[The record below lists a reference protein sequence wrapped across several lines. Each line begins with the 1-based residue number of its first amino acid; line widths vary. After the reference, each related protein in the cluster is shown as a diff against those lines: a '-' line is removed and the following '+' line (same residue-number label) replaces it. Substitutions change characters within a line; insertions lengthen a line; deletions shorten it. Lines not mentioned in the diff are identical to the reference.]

1 MPKIKIVMEENGRIF
16 EGKIG
21 FLVPNY
27 DYTISL
33 DSVVDG
39 DETIRFTTGGGQTSS
54 TEYGPLEIGAIY
66 PIISYDDFL
75 GNVSNKWFKAGN
87 NLEFQLQLTATTL
100 RINAWKYKGT
110 TVPNGSP
117 YNSPYD
123 FLNISGSEG
132 WISGKKI
139 GLVENTIRGQ
149 KFYVFVVYSL
159 VSDKK
164 TSTRYMSVCGFTPN
178 ALTSN
183 AYVNPYENDQ
193 PETVPGDPNDSGGYG
208 SGLPEGDTIPG
219 SDVSGWSF
227 YSLGHGLNAYKVS
240 DSQIETLSDF
250 LWGKI
255 GNAFD
260 DGSIAGTVEGIW
272 HRYLNYKFNPIAGLI
287 SLHRIPAELTVADST
302 NHDVQMAGI
311 TFDGSLSVGN
321 VSINAPTISS
331 SAQIKRL
338 VTDEVRIDTPYSG
351 FRDFSNTQIKLY
363 IPFCGI
369 LEVDPSCCV
378 GGSIYLIYEC
388 DNTNG
393 NLGVQVMATNIYGY
407 TKNVGN
413 ITGNCAIK
421 IPLTGNDNGTGEMLG
436 TIASNASAALSKNAA
451 GLLAGGLKLATGMVQ
466 HNTLVAGQLSGNV
479 GYLASMCAFLEV
491 SYGIFLD
498 TATTNSVTGETETA
512 YNDILLRPSFVG
524 GIVGQFTGVSQ
535 LLVRANSI
543 DIATDSERAEIE
555 RLCREGIRI

>member
-1 MPKIKIVMEENGRIF
+1 MSKIKFVMEENGRIF
-16 EGKIG
+16 EAKIG
-21 FLVPNY
+21 SLNPNY
-27 DYTISL
+27 DYSVSL

-39 DETIRFTTGGGQTSS
+39 DETIRFTRGGAQTST
-54 TEYGPLEIGAIY
+54 TEYGPLEIGSIY
-66 PIISYDDFL
+66 TIISYDDFL
-75 GNVSNKWFKAGN
+75 GDVSNKWFKAGN
-87 NLEFQLQLTATTL
+87 YLEFKLQLTSTSL
-100 RINAWKYKGT
+100 RINEWKYKGT

-117 YNSPYD
+117 YNYAYNI
-123 FLNISGSEG
+123 LNLSGSSG
-132 WISGKKI
+132 WSSGKKLA
-139 GLVENTIRGQ
+139 LVENKIRGE
-149 KFYVFVVYSL
+149 KFYVFVVFSQ
-159 VSDKK
+159 VTDKK
-164 TSTRYMSVCGFTPN
+164 TSTQYMELCGFTPN
-178 ALTSN
+178 ALSNN
-183 AYVNPYENDQ
+183 AYVTPYENNQ

-208 SGLPEGDTIPG
+208 SGLPQGDTIPG
-219 SDVSGWSF
+219 SNVSGWSF

-240 DSQIETLSDF
+240 DSQIGTLSDF

-260 DGSIAGTVEGIW
+260 DGSIQGTVEGIW

-287 SLHRIPAELTVADST
+287 SLHRIPAELTVANST
-302 NHDVQMAGI
+302 SHDVQMAGI

-331 SAQIKRL
+331 SAQVKRL

-351 FRDFSNTQIKLY
+351 FRDFSNTQIKVY
-363 IPFCGI
+363 VPFCGI

-413 ITGNCAIK
+413 ITGNCALK
-421 IPLTGNDNGTGEMLG
+421 MPLTGNDNGTGEVLG
-436 TIASNASAALSKNAA
+436 TISSNASAALSKNAA
-451 GLLAGGLKLATGMVQ
+451 GLIAGGLKLATGMVQ
-466 HNTLVAGQLSGNV
+466 HNTMVAGQLSGNV
-479 GYLASMCAFLEV
+479 GYLTSVCAFVEV

-498 TATTNSVTGETETA
+498 TATTSSVSGETETA
-512 YNDILLRPSFVG
+512 YNDILMRPSYVG
-524 GIVGQFTGVSQ
+524 GSVGQFTGVSQ

-543 DIATDSERAEIE
+543 NVATDSERSEIE
-555 RLCREGIRI
+555 SLCREGIRI